1 MTDTQAV
8 AADLHPFDAAV
19 NLTGEDGFYQGHT
32 TAPFANMVGP
42 FGGILA
48 ANMLS
53 AVLRHP
59 QLLGSPVVLT
69 VNFAAPVADGEFTV
83 QAQPVRTGRSTQHWW
98 ITLTQNDEVAVSAT
112 AITALRRD
120 TWDAQDSERPA
131 APAADTVP
139 RMPDVPVMP
148 RFFRN
153 YDLRFIRGGMAP
165 LPQQEVQQADSS
177 ESLLWVRDEPA
188 RPLDFPSLAAICDV
202 FFPRIFVRRQK
213 PAAAGTVSLTIH
225 FHCDATVLDS
235 NGSRALLGHARAHR
249 FHKGF
254 SDQTAE
260 IWSEEGVLLATTMQ
274 SVYYKE

>member
-1 MTDTQAV
+1 MTDIQTTHAF
-8 AADLHPFDAAV
+8 DLAV
-19 NLTGEDGFYQGHT
+19 NLQGQDGDYQGRT
-32 TAPFANMVGP
+32 TPPYANMVGP

-59 QLLGSPVVLT
+59 ELLGSPVALT
-69 VNFAAPVADGEFTV
+69 VNFAAPVADGEFSV

-98 ITLTQNDEVAVSAT
+98 ITLTQNGEVAVSAT

-120 TWDAQDSERPA
+120 TWDTQDSECPDAPPA
-131 APAADTVP
+131 DQVP
-139 RMPDVPVMP
+139 RLPAVPVIP
-148 RFFRN
+148 RLFSN
-153 YDLRFIRGGMAP
+153 YDIRLVRGGLAP
-165 LPQQEVQQADSS
+165 LPQHEPQPADSS
-177 ESLLWVRDEPA
+177 ETLLWVRDEPPRA
-188 RPLDFPSLAAICDV
+188 LDFPALAAICDI

-225 FHCDATVLDS
+225 FHCDEPVLVS
-235 NGSRALLGHARAHR
+235 NGTRPLLGHARAHR

>member
-1 MTDTQAV
+1 MTDIQA
-8 AADLHPFDAAV
+8 AELHPFDQAV
-19 NLTGEDGFYQGHT
+19 QLDGHDGLYQGQT
-32 TAPFANMVGP
+32 TAAFANMVGP

-59 QLLGSPVVLT
+59 ELLGSPVALT

-120 TWDAQDSERPA
+120 TWDAQDSECPDAPPA
-131 APAADTVP
+131 DQVP
-139 RMPDVPVMP
+139 RMPAVPVIP

-153 YDLRFIRGGMAP
+153 YDLRLVRGGIAP
-165 LPQQEVQQADSS
+165 LPQHEAQPADSS
-177 ESLLWVRDEPA
+177 ETLLWVRDEPA
-188 RPLDFPSLAAICDV
+188 RALDFPSLAAICDV

-225 FHCDATVLDS
+225 FHCDAAILQA
-235 NGSRALLGHARAHR
+235 NGPRALLGHARAHR

-260 IWSEEGVLLATTMQ
+260 IWTDEGVLLATTMQ